1 MKIEKNDMVMV
12 YDGGGTVFYQ
22 QLGRVL
28 SSGGNRTPLVFD
40 LCNNFASIT
49 VAEGTCGRMEKTY
62 REMKDAG
69 EHPAFSPSDFKVVGK
84 ALEIKQLAAEL
95 QSAMNPL
102 FSIDDKI
109 SFLEKIARANGGR
122 L

>member
-1 MKIEKNDMVMV
+1 
-12 YDGGGTVFYQ
+12 
-22 QLGRVL
+22 
-28 SSGGNRTPLVFD
+28 
-40 LCNNFASIT
+40 
-49 VAEGTCGRMEKTY
+49 MEKTY

-95 QSAMNPL
+95 QSALNPL

-109 SFLEKIARANGGR
+109 SFLENIARANGGR

>member
-1 MKIEKNDMVMV
+1 M
-12 YDGGGTVFYQ
+12 
-22 QLGRVL
+22 
-28 SSGGNRTPLVFD
+28 FD

-95 QSAMNPL
+95 QSALNPL